1 MATKAN
7 QGIRVAFRAHGEDVA
22 KLEKRML
29 ADLPAVSDQEL
40 IDDVLHFANATG
52 AEFAGLIANA
62 VEVATRLDAALSAA
76 SGVAQSPNSDYTRE
90 VAPAIQTWLRK
101 ELTKLIDGV
110 PARVETIGP
119 IVIFEHLDGGRRYA
133 FRSLEEYAHWVVAKL
148 RSGNLPTSELCR
160 CKLEECQ
167 RFFLV
172 IDSGTR
178 PRRSYCSQE
187 HMEAHHKKT
196 SSERVARSR
205 RQRMEKQRR
214 SRRK

>member
-1 MATKAN
+1 MATRADR
-7 QGIRVAFRAHGEDVA
+7 GIRVAFRAHGEDVA
-22 KLEKRML
+22 DLEKRML

-40 IDDVLHFANATG
+40 FDDVLRFTNATG
-52 AEFAGLIANA
+52 AEFAGLTANA
-62 VEVATRLDAALSAA
+62 VEAARRLDVALSAA
-76 SGVAQSPNSDYTRE
+76 SGVAQSTNSDYTRE
-90 VAPAIQTWLRK
+90 VAPAIQAWLRK
-101 ELTKLIDGV
+101 KLTKLIDGV
-110 PARVETIGP
+110 PDRIEA
-119 IVIFEHLDGGRRYA
+119 IVPTLIFEGLDGGRRYA
-133 FRSLEEYAHWVVAKL
+133 FKSLEEYAHWVVAKL
-148 RSGNLPTSELCR
+148 RSGSLPMGELCR

-167 RFFLV
+167 RFFLL

-214 SRRK
+214 SQRK